1 MVPLT
6 SPSSHRTQRSVKML
20 PKDNSLDWHKL
31 TDKEFVKAIA
41 QRTKKHRKIM
51 TKPVSDLT
59 NDEMLEAIKLGRFDK
74 QQ

>member
-1 MVPLT
+1 MF
-6 SPSSHRTQRSVKML
+6 

-31 TDKEFVKAIA
+31 TDKEFAKAIA
-41 QRTKKHRKIM
+41 QRTKKHHKVM

-74 QQ
+74 QPK

>member
-1 MVPLT
+1 MF
-6 SPSSHRTQRSVKML
+6 
-20 PKDNSLDWHKL
+20 PKDTTLDWHKL
-31 TDKEFVKAIA
+31 TDAEFVKAIA